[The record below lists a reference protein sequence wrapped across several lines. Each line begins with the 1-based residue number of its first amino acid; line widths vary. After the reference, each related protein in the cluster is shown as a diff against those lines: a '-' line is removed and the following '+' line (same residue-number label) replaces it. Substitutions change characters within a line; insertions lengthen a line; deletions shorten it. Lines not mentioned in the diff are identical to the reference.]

1 MKVIKMNKKIK
12 TEQLKKNE
20 YKNSGE
26 KNIDD
31 LINETNTEETNNL
44 IDYKETHETKALPDE
59 EIYSENKNEL
69 DNFFANFKTKR
80 KLMPLRFKENSVDNK
95 INKLE
100 NINKKYEE
108 EKEKIEKKYAKLT
121 KKKLGQIKIIKKEW
135 LNLKEIIDKEGQPIR
150 KLKEPLLLLRHNGR
164 VLIYED
170 VQPGFLNTPGKK
182 GYVFIDTRKKQFME
196 IGNYDYMVYTGSSK
210 NIFLDDVDIEM
221 DSETMKAL
229 IIYTQSQNE
238 KRQLLN
244 EETSNLPWLKILMW
258 IGIIVIGGFILFKVL
273 LPFVGIDLFPAKEIV
288 QQTIDQNII
297 TNENIVNNPVNPLI
311 GVGLIKLK

>member
-1 MKVIKMNKKIK
+1 MNKRIK
-12 TEQLKKNE
+12 TEELKRNK

-31 LINETNTEETNNL
+31 IIDETNNEETNNL
-44 IDYKETHETKALPDE
+44 IDYKETHETKTLPDE
-59 EIYSENKNEL
+59 EIYSENKNSV
-69 DNFFANFKTKR
+69 DNFFTNFNVKK
-80 KLMPLRFKENSVDNK
+80 KLMWIRFKENK
-95 INKLE
+95 INSKVNKLE
-100 NINKKYEE
+100 NINQKYEE
-108 EKEKIEKKYAKLT
+108 EKRKVEEKYIKLSQ
-121 KKKLGQIKIIKKEW
+121 KELGKIKIIKKEW

-164 VLIYED
+164 ILIYED

-244 EETSNLPWLKILMW
+244 EENSDIPWLKILMW
-258 IGIIVIGGFILFKVL
+258 IGIIGIGGFILFKFL

-288 QQTIDQNII
+288 QQTIDQNIVANGNI
-297 TNENIVNNPVNPLI
+297 TNNPVNPLI